1 MKVAIEGSLQE
12 HQVQLEKT
20 VDDSAQGMSWLA
32 VSMEEERRSKCI
44 WVGISAVHGESSEP
58 GNTARGL
65 QTEGKLSIQVET
77 HLSLKAPQK
86 TQ

>member
-44 WVGISAVHGESSEP
+44 WVGVSAVHGESSEP
-58 GNTARGL
+58 GNTASGVHGQGEL
-65 QTEGKLSIQVET
+65 YIQIKT
-77 HLSLKAPQK
+77 CLNLKAPEN
-86 TQ
+86 TH

>member
-20 VDDSAQGMSWLA
+20 VDDSAQGMSCLA

-44 WVGISAVHGESSEP
+44 WVGVSAVHGESSEP
-58 GNTARGL
+58 GNTASGVH
-65 QTEGKLSIQVET
+65 GKESYTFRLR
-77 HLSLKAPQK
+77 LA
-86 TQ
+86 